1 MLGRDYGFFFATLIC
16 LSSLSLICRHFFFKS
31 MFCNQ
36 QVWGVCVLVVNKIG
50 KKKASFRAIRVCYEK
65 CVRKACILT
74 KWRVWGED
82 WSCVKQ
88 LMGACFGLYC
98 FFRFYTSCFSPSLLG
113 FQASNQDIFD
123 FLSLSQCINIPQNI
137 WFSFSRMITCTFLPF
152 STSSLI

>member
-1 MLGRDYGFFFATLIC
+1 MRRLCAC
-16 LSSLSLICRHFFFKS
+16 CKQ
-31 MFCNQ
+31 N
-36 QVWGVCVLVVNKIG
+36 W

-88 LMGACFGLYC
+88 RMGACFGLYC

-152 STSSLI
+152 STSSLILFGFVFALSSTLACCNWGNWTMVRKAFEIIIGYSCL